1 MMKTAL
7 QLSKQAKACGV
18 SPPYSDAMFEKCS
31 NGRNDKE
38 DIMVLRYAVIG
49 YGFIGRRHV
58 DTLKTFEA
66 SDCVAVC
73 DINPRRLEEAR
84 ASHPGMRVY
93 ESARDMFAAESLD
106 GVVIAANNIAHKELT
121 ILAAQSGCNII
132 CEKPAA
138 LTVAEFD
145 EMMAAVTAAGVSFTV
160 HQQRRFDKDFA
171 TARVCYDE
179 RLVGDVYTIQSSLY
193 GYNGNMHDWH
203 VYKEQGGGML
213 YDWGVHLIDQ
223 ILYMVDSPLK
233 TVFAD
238 VRNVINAEVDDY
250 FKIILRFANNVTA
263 EIELGT
269 YFLSSKPDWFERHWF
284 VGGNKG
290 SMVIDKFDPT
300 GAIVRT
306 THLLENV
313 ADDQDKS
320 AKSYGPTRSFGV
332 PEPGLIVS
340 EPLPAVNVEQS
351 DFFVNYFK
359 ALAGEEEMLVKPA
372 EVRRVLRVMEACRE
386 SAATMRSID
395 FE

>member
-1 MMKTAL
+1 MA
-7 QLSKQAKACGV
+7 
-18 SPPYSDAMFEKCS
+18 
-31 NGRNDKE
+31 
-38 DIMVLRYAVIG
+38 LRYAVVG

-58 DTLKTFEA
+58 KTLMDFEQ
-66 SDCVAVC
+66 STCVAVC
-73 DINPRRLEEAR
+73 DINPRRLEEVR
-84 ASHPGMRVY
+84 GLYPDMHLY
-93 ESARDMFAAESLD
+93 EDAETMLDAEALD
-106 GVVIAANNIAHKELT
+106 GVIVSANNVAHKELV
-121 ILAAQSGCNII
+121 IAAAQHGCNII

-138 LTVAEFD
+138 LSVAEFD
-145 EMMAAVTAAGVSFTV
+145 EMMDAVNLAGVSFTV
-160 HQQRRFDKDFA
+160 HQQRRYDKDFA
-171 TARVCYDE
+171 TVRRIFDE
-179 RLVGDVYTIQSSLY
+179 GLVGDVYTIQSSLY

-203 VYKEQGGGML
+203 VYKSQGGGML

-223 ILYMVDSPLK
+223 LLYMVPGKLK
-233 TVFAD
+233 TVYAD

-250 FKIILRFANNVTA
+250 FKIILRFENNVTA

-269 YFLSSKPDWFERHWF
+269 YFLNDAPNWFERHWF

-290 SMVIDKFDPT
+290 SANVNKFDPE

-340 EPLPAVNVEQS
+340 EPLPKVDVEQS
-351 DFFVNYFK
+351 DYFVNYFD
-359 ALAGEEEMLVKPA
+359 ALAGKEEMLVKPE
-372 EVRRVLRVMEACRE
+372 EVRRVLKVMEACRE
-386 SAATMRSID
+386 SAATMRSVD